1 VFLSLIG
8 SDERQV
14 FKNALGERG
23 GLTFGDVFAID
34 RAARFM
40 VSEILAVAVHDPTKP
55 TADFH
60 RIIPPCP
67 RSNLRSSRQDSIGN
81 CTESPP
87 ERPADFTIPYY
98 LERPDRRLL
107 SAVDVYQI
115 PKFAS
120 PAAGIELDLRGPP
133 VSAPRTTPEDRR
145 PCHCFECG
153 GAVL

>member
-1 VFLSLIG
+1 MFLSLIG

-60 RIIPPCP
+60 RIIPHAHGRICAHLGKIQSVIVLRARQSDRRTLLFLTTWSGPSGASC
-67 RSNLRSSRQDSIGN
+67 LRSTFTKFRS
-81 CTESPP
+81 SP
-87 ERPADFTIPYY
+87 RPPQA
-98 LERPDRRLL
+98 L
-107 SAVDVYQI
+107 S
-115 PKFAS
+115 
-120 PAAGIELDLRGPP
+120 
-133 VSAPRTTPEDRR
+133 
-145 PCHCFECG
+145 
-153 GAVL
+153 